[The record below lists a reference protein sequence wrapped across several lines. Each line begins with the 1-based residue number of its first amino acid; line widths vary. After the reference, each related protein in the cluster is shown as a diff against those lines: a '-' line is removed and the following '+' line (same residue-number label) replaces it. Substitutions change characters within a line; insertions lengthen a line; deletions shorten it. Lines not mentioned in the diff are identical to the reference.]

1 MKFIL
6 IFLLFLFNFQLIKAS
21 SFSEMFGSEGAAGIS
36 NSKSRSLSYSM
47 QYLAFSG
54 VTGYVFKELYETGFF
69 EPIGLIPDYYKN
81 LSPLVYDKTKIFPET
96 NYYLRKSKDQINLVN
111 DLSFQKNIR
120 ISSFKSNNAKNLF
133 NTENIKYIEN
143 QKRIPFNDF
152 QIRNLRI
159 NNLIERYE

>member
-1 MKFIL
+1 M
-6 IFLLFLFNFQLIKAS
+6 
-21 SFSEMFGSEGAAGIS
+21 
-36 NSKSRSLSYSM
+36 
-47 QYLAFSG
+47 
-54 VTGYVFKELYETGFF
+54 TGYVFKELYETGFF